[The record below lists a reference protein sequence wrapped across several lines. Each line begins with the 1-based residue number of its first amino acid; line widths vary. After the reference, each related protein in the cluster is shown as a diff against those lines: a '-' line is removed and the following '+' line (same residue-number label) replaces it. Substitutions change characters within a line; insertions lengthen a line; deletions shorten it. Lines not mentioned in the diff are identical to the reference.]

1 MYLKISSAKWQP
13 FCPGEGLK
21 SKPHLPGANELG
33 ACNVVSECPSGA
45 APPGNLPAPPGK
57 CVHHAI

>member
-1 MYLKISSAKWQP
+1 MMIQLKITH
-13 FCPGEGLK
+13 LK